1 MIAKIQNYFREVYTE
16 LVLKTSW
23 PTRAELQSS
32 AMIVMVASLIIAV
45 IIFGMDIS
53 FDYILKNI
61 YNFLLPSN

>member
-61 YNFLLPSN
+61 YSFLLPSN

>member
-1 MIAKIQNYFREVYTE
+1 MAKIQNYFREVYTE

-61 YNFLLPSN
+61 YSFLLPSN